1 MVKCGD
7 EIEECKLK
15 IGGRKIIERG
25 RREPLELADEIIT
38 EITNRSSEKRRDIAG
53 PHDAG
58 ATDESGEMLEWRLSG
73 LFVALCRSLQILISF
88 SAQCLIGV
96 TGKE

>member
-15 IGGRKIIERG
+15 IGGCEIIERG
-25 RREPLELADEIIT
+25 RRDPLELADEIIT
-38 EITNRSSEKRRDIAG
+38 EITDSASEKRRDIEG
-53 PHDAG
+53 SHDVG
-58 ATDESGEMLEWRLSG
+58 AADEPREMLEGSLSG
-73 LFVALCRSLQILISF
+73 LFVAVCLLLQVLISF

>member
-1 MVKCGD
+1 MVKRSD

-15 IGGRKIIERG
+15 IGSCEIIERG
-25 RREPLELADEIIT
+25 RREPLELADEVIT
-38 EITNRSSEKRRDIAG
+38 EITNRPSEKRRDIEG
-53 PHDAG
+53 PHDVG
-58 ATDESGEMLEWRLSG
+58 AADESGEMLEGSLSG
-73 LFVALCRSLQILISF
+73 LFVAVCRLLQVLIRF

>member
-1 MVKCGD
+1 MVECSD
-7 EIEECKLK
+7 EIEERKLK
-15 IGGRKIIERG
+15 IGGREIIERG

-53 PHDAG
+53 PHDVG
-58 ATDESGEMLEWRLSG
+58 VSDKSGEMLEGSLSG
-73 LFVALCRSLQILISF
+73 LVVAMRRSLQIPIGF

>member
-1 MVKCGD
+1 MIECGD
-7 EIEECKLK
+7 EIEERKLK
-15 IGGRKIIERG
+15 VGGRKIIERG

-38 EITNRSSEKRRDIAG
+38 EIANRSSEKRRDIAG
-53 PHDAG
+53 PHDVG
-58 ATDESGEMLEWRLSG
+58 IFDESGEMPEGSLSG
-73 LFVALCRSLQILISF
+73 LFVAVRRLLQIPIGF

>member
-1 MVKCGD
+1 MVKCSD
-7 EIEECKLK
+7 EIEERKLK

-38 EITNRSSEKRRDIAG
+38 EITNRSSEKRWDIEG
-53 PHDAG
+53 PHDVG
-58 ATDESGEMLEWRLSG
+58 AADESGEMLEGRRSG
-73 LFVALCRSLQILISF
+73 LFVTLCRSLQIPIGF

-96 TGKE
+96 AGKE